1 MAFEITF
8 PTRHT
13 DAFAASGFVH
23 AGVLLALTEMAYA
36 AFEEQCGLAKPAHV
50 YAVQRAT
57 EATYAAPLGWKE
69 GATVRVRTLTAS
81 ERGFD
86 QEFEIVATTDGRRV
100 ARFVHHWVW
109 LDTKSGARVPLSEE
123 VQRQLLAG

>member
-13 DAFAASGFVH
+13 DAFAGTGFVH
-23 AGVLLALTEMAYA
+23 AGILLALTELAYA
-36 AFEEQCGLAKPAHV
+36 AFEEHCGVAKPGQV

-57 EATYAAPLGWKE
+57 EATYAAPLAWKE
-69 GATVRVRTLTAS
+69 GATVRVRTVQAN

-86 QEFEIVATTDGRRV
+86 QEFEIVAASDGRRI
-100 ARFVHHWVW
+100 ALFVHHWVW
-109 LDTKSGARVPLSEE
+109 LDTETGKRVAIDAA